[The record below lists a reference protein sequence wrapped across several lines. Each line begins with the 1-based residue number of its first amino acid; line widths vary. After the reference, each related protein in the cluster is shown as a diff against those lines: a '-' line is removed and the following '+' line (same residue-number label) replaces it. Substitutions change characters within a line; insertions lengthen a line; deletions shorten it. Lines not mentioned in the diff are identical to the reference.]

1 MSNSRSITA
10 SDGHRR
16 MFVCGGAFTLRYF
29 RMRRSV
35 VVIAFFML
43 GDSLKMVIR
52 GSDMARGGEV
62 MLAAR
67 HLDF

>member
-1 MSNSRSITA
+1 
-10 SDGHRR
+10 

>member
-1 MSNSRSITA
+1 MLVR
-10 SDGHRR
+10 
-16 MFVCGGAFTLRYF
+16 GAAFCLRYF